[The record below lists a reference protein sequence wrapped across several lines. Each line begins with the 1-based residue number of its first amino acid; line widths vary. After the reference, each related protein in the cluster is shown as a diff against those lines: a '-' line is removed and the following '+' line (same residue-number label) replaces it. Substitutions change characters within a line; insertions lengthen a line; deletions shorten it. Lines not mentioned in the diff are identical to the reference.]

1 MPEKQIVLE
10 WTASLL
16 GLVYLFLIAKKN
28 KWAWFFGGISSF
40 IYVFVFFKS
49 NLQAQALLSIA
60 YVFMSVFAFWSWN
73 REGEIK
79 LITWR
84 RGQHLLAA
92 QFILLIGG
100 IVIWMKQSDF
110 STFHEKE
117 TFVLDLFIA
126 LFSVFATT
134 LGILKE
140 KSNWI
145 YWIFI
150 NLACVILYLNANLYA
165 TSVLYAGYFILGIY
179 GLREWNKKTT
189 AI

>member
-1 MPEKQIVLE
+1 MLDTQFLLE

-16 GLVYLFLIAKKN
+16 GLIYLFLIAKKN

-40 IYVFVFFKS
+40 MYVFVFFKS

-60 YVFMSVFAFWSWN
+60 YVFMSIYAFWSWN
-73 REGEIK
+73 REDKIA

-84 RGQHLLAA
+84 RGHHLLAI
-92 QFILLIGG
+92 QFIVFIGG
-100 IVIWMKQSDF
+100 MVIWAKHSEF
-110 STFHEKE
+110 TTYHNKE
-117 TFVLDLFIA
+117 TFALDLFIA
-126 LFSVFATT
+126 LFSVFATA

-150 NLACVILYLNANLYA
+150 NLACVTLYLNANLYA
-165 TSVLYAGYFILGIY
+165 TSVLYTAYFILGIY
-179 GLREWNKKTT
+179 GLREWNKKTDT
-189 AI
+189 I